1 MRLLKQ
7 YIFKHWK
14 FLLLPILGMFITLG
28 IDAIIPI
35 MQQVFI
41 DDILANERTE
51 ALGTFFLIF
60 GGLIL
65 TRCVFGYVKEFL
77 FDYFSLNV
85 LKAIRK
91 NLFDKIQ
98 TLDFS
103 FFDTNNTGEL
113 MSRIGEDTDMVWET
127 VSYGLRLFI
136 EMIIIFVLSS
146 SLMFMMN
153 PTLAFV
159 CLLILIPVAG
169 LGFWFEKK
177 FWAIYLKISDQTAEL
192 NSVTQQNI
200 AGIRLVKAFARE
212 KHEITKFLTTNENL
226 YDLNISQARL
236 NSNFTPIIEFMCNL
250 ATVALIIVGGIL
262 CIMGN
267 VSLGI
272 ITAFSSYILQLTWC
286 VRNIST
292 FVTMLSQNKACM
304 SRIFALLDTPSQ
316 IKTPENA
323 YAPEVVRG
331 DIAFKNVSFSYDSQ
345 EVLSDIN
352 LFIPAGS
359 SVAIMGATGCGKSTL
374 LSLIGRYYD
383 VTKGEILV
391 DGVNVKEWDLNI
403 LRNHLSFVF
412 QDTFLF
418 SDTIRNNID
427 FGETHDFE
435 AIKKAADL
443 SCATGFIEE
452 LNDGFETEIG
462 ERGVGLSGGQKQ
474 RLTIARALLRDSS
487 ILVLD
492 DSTSALD
499 METEYEVMNHL
510 FHTSQKRTTFIVA
523 HRISGVKDANLI
535 IYMENGHIL
544 EKGTHESLL
553 KQKGFYYDIYCDQF
567 KEFITLE
574 EAN

>member
-28 IDAIIPI
+28 IDAVIPL

-41 DDILANERTE
+41 DDILANGRVE
-51 ALGTFFLIF
+51 ALGTFFLVF
-60 GGLIL
+60 AGLIL
-65 TRCVFGYVKEFL
+65 TRSILGYVKEYL
-77 FDYFSLNV
+77 FDYFSV
-85 LKAIRK
+85 DVAKAIRED
-91 NLFDKIQ
+91 LFDKIQ
-98 TLDFS
+98 VLDFS

-146 SLMFMMN
+146 FLMFRMN
-153 PTLAFV
+153 ATLAFV
-159 CLLILIPVAG
+159 CLLILVPVAA

-177 FWAIYLKISDQTAEL
+177 FWAVYLKISDQTAEL

-212 KHEITKFLTTNENL
+212 KHEITKFLNTNENL
-226 YDLNISQARL
+226 YDLNLAQARL
-236 NSNFTPIIEFMCNL
+236 NSQFTPVIEFMCNL

-262 CIMGN
+262 CIMGH
-267 VSLGI
+267 VSLGV

-286 VRNIST
+286 VRNIGT
-292 FVTMLSQNKACM
+292 FVSMLSQNKACM
-304 SRIFALLDTPSQ
+304 SRIFRLLDTPSKIQ
-316 IKTPENA
+316 TPSNA
-323 YAPEVVRG
+323 YAPEVVKG
-331 DIAFKNVSFSYDSQ
+331 DITFNNVSFSYGNQ
-345 EVLSDIN
+345 EVLSQIN
-352 LFIPAGS
+352 LSVPAGS

-374 LSLIGRYYD
+374 LALIGRYYD
-383 VTKGEILV
+383 VTEGEILV
-391 DGVNVKEWDLNI
+391 DGVNVKEWDLAI
-403 LRNHLSFVF
+403 LRKHLSFVF

-418 SDTIRNNID
+418 SDSIKNNID

-435 AIKKAADL
+435 AVKEAASL
-443 SCATGFIEE
+443 SCASDFIEAMA
-452 LNDGFETEIG
+452 DGFETEIG

-474 RLTIARALLRDSS
+474 RLTIARALLSDPR

-499 METEYEVMNHL
+499 METEYQVMHHL
-510 FHTSQKRTTFIVA
+510 FHTPQKRTTFIVA

-535 IYMENGHIL
+535 LYMEKGRIL
-544 EKGTHESLL
+544 EQGTHQSLL
-553 KQKGFYYDIYCDQF
+553 AQKGFYYAIYCDQF